1 MRVGLDIG
9 GTKTDAVVI
18 DAEGRLLHRV
28 RMLTGLGPDQVVAT
42 AMLAVEE
49 LSALADVP
57 VNGFA
62 SIGIGIPGMV
72 DATSGRVAHAV
83 NLEIEDLDLGG
94 ILAYRLGLA
103 VSVEN
108 DVKAAALGAAH
119 LLGATGSLAYLNLG
133 TGVAA
138 GIVVDGRLW
147 RGSTGIA
154 GEVGHISV
162 DPDGPRCA
170 CGQYGCVEVLAS
182 GGSLSKEWGGSHEYP
197 VLDLFDAAD
206 RGDERAIGL
215 RRRLG
220 HGAAAALRILALTV
234 DVDQVVIGGGL
245 SSLGERLQI
254 VVRDALVE
262 SALDSP
268 FLASLHLE
276 DRVELVPSG
285 SPVAAIGAALVGV
298 GELSHG

>member
-94 ILAYRLGLA
+94 
-103 VSVEN
+103 SSP
-108 DVKAAALGAAH
+108 
-119 LLGATGSLAYLNLG
+119 TG
-133 TGVAA
+133 
-138 GIVVDGRLW
+138 W
-147 RGSTGIA
+147 
-154 GEVGHISV
+154 
-162 DPDGPRCA
+162 
-170 CGQYGCVEVLAS
+170 AS
-182 GGSLSKEWGGSHEYP
+182 
-197 VLDLFDAAD
+197 
-206 RGDERAIGL
+206 R
-215 RRRLG
+215 
-220 HGAAAALRILALTV
+220 
-234 DVDQVVIGGGL
+234 
-245 SSLGERLQI
+245 
-254 VVRDALVE
+254 
-262 SALDSP
+262 
-268 FLASLHLE
+268 
-276 DRVELVPSG
+276 
-285 SPVAAIGAALVGV
+285 
-298 GELSHG
+298 